1 MLSHEGCIL
10 YVIAWVLKNF
20 PRKNIN
26 FVIKSLQAASVEIE
40 QNFHKIK
47 LRG

>member
-1 MLSHEGCIL
+1 MLSYEGWIPH
-10 YVIAWVLKNF
+10 VIAWAFKNF

-26 FVIKSLQAASVEIE
+26 FVIKNLQAASIEIE